1 MSYCLQRSKR
11 DINAAIF
18 FEMLKGD
25 FEFDENWMIK
35 HLICNRCGMILS
47 QPNRLHRCGHTFCRD
62 CSPPKLRSCPT
73 CSSVVEAVQ
82 PDLTASG
89 LISTLRGKCKV
100 ENCSFAGTCL
110 FIIGPY

>member
-1 MSYCLQRSKR
+1 MYGLLSTKKERMGQRCY
-11 DINAAIF
+11 F

-35 HLICNRCGMILS
+35 HLVCHRCGMILC

-100 ENCSFAGTCL
+100 
-110 FIIGPY
+110 